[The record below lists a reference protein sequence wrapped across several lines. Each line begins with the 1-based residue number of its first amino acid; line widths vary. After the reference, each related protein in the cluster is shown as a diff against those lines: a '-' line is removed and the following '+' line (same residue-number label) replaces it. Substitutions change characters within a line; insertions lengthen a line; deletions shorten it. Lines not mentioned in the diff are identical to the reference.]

1 MNCIRCGRTTE
12 GKTFCAECQRI
23 VEVPLKESPY
33 LSTRIQ
39 LPAKPNHVPAPKAE
53 KRAKQEDKP
62 QKKEKKRSRGGLIF
76 SVVFLSVLCLGLAA
90 LCGKNIYDDY
100 IGADNSKA
108 QQILLQEEN
117 SRLSS
122 SKEQLTKQL
131 QEAEQT
137 AAELR
142 TEISEKKA
150 RISELEQ
157 ELSGSRVDGSASN
170 LALQEMT
177 EEVTRLN
184 GELATLTEKL
194 AQCEADIA
202 SLQTDLSEAQA
213 EIDALSGEN
222 SSLRTELSGLK
233 AVTKR
238 IAFINTDSKYYH
250 SYDCSYFTTSKPW
263 IAYNVSNAKQNG
275 YTACPHCQ

>member
-1 MNCIRCGRTTE
+1 MNCIRCGRTTVGE
-12 GKTFCAECQRI
+12 AFCAECQRI
-23 VEVPLKESPY
+23 VEIPLKESPY

-39 LPAKPNHVPAPKAE
+39 LPTKPNHMPVPKAE
-53 KRAKQEDKP
+53 KRTKQEEKT

-76 SVVFLSVLCLGLAA
+76 SVVILSVLCLALAA
-90 LCGKNIYDDY
+90 LCAKNIYDDY
-100 IGADNSKA
+100 LGTDNSKT

-117 SRLSS
+117 SRLNSA
-122 SKEQLTKQL
+122 KEQLTKQL

-142 TEISEKKA
+142 TEIAEKKA

-157 ELSGSRVDGSASN
+157 ELSGSRVDGSASS

-177 EEVTRLN
+177 EEVARLN
-184 GELATLTEKL
+184 EEVATLTEEL
-194 AQCEADIA
+194 AQCETDIA
-202 SLQTDLSEAQA
+202 SLQTDLSEAQT

-222 SSLRTELSGLK
+222 SSLRTELSSLK
-233 AVTKR
+233 AITKR

-250 SYDCSYFTTSKPW
+250 SYDCSYFTTSKAW

-275 YTACPHCQ
+275 YTACPHCH